1 MFRRNDYKDKRLKRE
16 ETAADVSGCVFSVLS
31 QKVKIK
37 TQNELTGHPSASL
50 SVYKDVKII
59 IKISKQCFE
68 AVKCEYSAFKVPIL
82 VLAPGPLFVLSAIV
96 PKVVQKVLQN
106 SFFDR
111 SFSSQVFKSSSLR
124 VFKSKGQ
131 VFKSKSRRN
140 HEQKVNEVLAPG
152 PLFVLSAIVILYD
165 VQKVVQKVFQN
176 SFFDQSF
183 SSQVFKCSSLRVF
196 KSRGRVF
203 KSGGRRSHER
213 KVNKVLAPG
222 PLFVLSA
229 SVILY
234 NVNVGNSILHVN
246 TVFGDRL
253 YSAINYIRRSSRSS
267 RGSTSRARSAM
278 LRKYYRRPSKPV

>member
-1 MFRRNDYKDKRLKRE
+1 MQSGHTGCVAVLYLLTTRQSKISVPQKFSRLGRGKREKTRIEGIENCHEKGE

-111 SFSSQVFKSSSLR
+111 SFSSQVFKSSGLQVKGSSFQ
-124 VFKSKGQ
+124 VKKS
-131 VFKSKSRRN
+131 S
-140 HEQKVNEVLAPG
+140 
-152 PLFVLSAIVILYD
+152 
-165 VQKVVQKVFQN
+165 
-176 SFFDQSF
+176 
-183 SSQVFKCSSLRVF
+183 
-196 KSRGRVF
+196 
-203 KSGGRRSHER
+203 
-213 KVNKVLAPG
+213 
-222 PLFVLSA
+222 
-229 SVILY
+229 
-234 NVNVGNSILHVN
+234 
-246 TVFGDRL
+246 
-253 YSAINYIRRSSRSS
+253 
-267 RGSTSRARSAM
+267 
-278 LRKYYRRPSKPV
+278 